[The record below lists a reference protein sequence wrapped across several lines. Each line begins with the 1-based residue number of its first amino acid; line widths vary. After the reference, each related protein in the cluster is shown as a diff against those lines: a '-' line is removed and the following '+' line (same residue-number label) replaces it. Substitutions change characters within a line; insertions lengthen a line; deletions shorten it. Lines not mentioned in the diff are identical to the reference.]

1 MKESEENKKINSLSY
16 VWKKICWIFIVLV
29 IFYNFY
35 LGTLTHN
42 FYVFIQYLIISI
54 IVSIFIYLFSYSIA
68 EIIQLLEDI
77 KNK

>member
-1 MKESEENKKINSLSY
+1 MKKSEKPKSNDLSCAWKIL
-16 VWKKICWIFIVLV
+16 CWILISLI

-35 LGTLTHN
+35 VGTLSHN

-54 IVSIFIYLFSYSIA
+54 VISIFIYLFSYSIA
-68 EIIQLLEDI
+68 EIIQLLEEI

>member
-1 MKESEENKKINSLSY
+1 MKKSEENKKINSLSY
-16 VWKKICWIFIVLV
+16 AWKKTCWMFIVL
-29 IFYNFY
+29 IILYNFY

-42 FYVFIQYLIISI
+42 FYALIQYLIISI
-54 IVSIFIYLFSYSIA
+54 VISIFIYLFSYSIA